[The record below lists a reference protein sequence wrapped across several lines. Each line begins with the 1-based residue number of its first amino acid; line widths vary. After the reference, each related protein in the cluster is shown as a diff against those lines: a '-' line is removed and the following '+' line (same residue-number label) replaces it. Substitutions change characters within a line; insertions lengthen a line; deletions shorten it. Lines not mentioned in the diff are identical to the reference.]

1 MAINTQ
7 KIRQKAKK
15 NQGIILI
22 FFLIV
27 VVGGFV
33 AYRQYS
39 VWTDKQKFEKAQ
51 ASIDTLYA
59 DIVVR
64 LGPPNNYEH
73 NQSCGRPNQKFE
85 QGPLSCNV
93 GLPSNYER
101 SQSCGRPNQKYNQG
115 PLSCNV
121 GIGFVYA
128 LNEGSD
134 PLELIQSIDN
144 VISLEQSGFKFND
157 SSLGNEL
164 TPPVIIKEYLNKP
177 SGMDCRIKYAYDS
190 PQDIH
195 LELKD
200 NSIGSSPLYVGLS
213 CGSSARTEYYKH

>member
-93 GLPSNYER
+93 GLH
-101 SQSCGRPNQKYNQG
+101 
-115 PLSCNV
+115 
-121 GIGFVYA
+121 FVYA
-128 LNEGSD
+128 VSSRDEGDILFDAIYSIASSRTD
-134 PLELIQSIDN
+134 IIQSISSPESKLRESSVGN
-144 VISLEQSGFKFND
+144 SLSTWTSAYNQFIEKSSGLKCVMKSVYD
-157 SSLGNEL
+157 
-164 TPPVIIKEYLNKP
+164 TPE
-177 SGMDCRIKYAYDS
+177 DTF
-190 PQDIH
+190 
-195 LELKD
+195 LELK
-200 NSIGSSPLYVGLS
+200 NSPDKKNFYTTIG
-213 CGSSARTEYYKH
+213 CADKARRGYYPIH

>member
-33 AYRQYS
+33 AFRQYAIW
-39 VWTDKQKFEKAQ
+39 VDKEKFEQAQ
-51 ASIDTLYA
+51 ASIDALYA
-59 DIVVR
+59 DIVT
-64 LGPPNNYEH
+64 
-73 NQSCGRPNQKFE
+73 Q
-85 QGPLSCNV
+85 V
-93 GLPSNYER
+93 GQPSNYER

-164 TPPVIIKEYLNKP
+164 TPPVIIKEYL
-177 SGMDCRIKYAYDS
+177 S
-190 PQDIH
+190 
-195 LELKD
+195 
-200 NSIGSSPLYVGLS
+200 
-213 CGSSARTEYYKH
+213 